1 MRGRGP
7 RRRAGSRRYSL
18 AMLLSGWTAIT
29 VAVMLVGG
37 TLYAYAKYR
46 EVWDGIN
53 RVTLSDLG
61 KRPPQYKDALN
72 ILLIGSDSRS
82 GQNGKIGGFTPGQ
95 RSDTVIVVHI
105 SPGRK
110 RLSVLSFPRDS
121 VVPILGCPREP
132 GFPGQTA
139 QPGQMEQLNSTF
151 AFGGAN
157 CLLYTLEQ
165 TTGIRLND
173 FIQLNFTGFI
183 SVINAVN
190 GVRVC
195 VPVTI
200 RKTYYDHL
208 HLTAGPH
215 VLKGYKALQY
225 WRLREGF
232 GLGSDLQRIQ
242 RDQLMM
248 VGLVQK
254 ILKTRVL
261 HSISKTWGIITTVVK
276 AHALTTNSGLSPDVI
291 LHIATSLAN
300 VSGKSIQFVEV
311 PTIQYQP
318 NPEWVQWDP
327 QQAPELFSAVEH
339 DAKLPKIVKPKK
351 DKKGSGGGSNGSNGS
366 NGSADSAPKLLSPSK
381 VSVEVENGSG
391 VTGIAGTTASSLQ
404 TRGFHVIGA
413 ISATTPSG
421 ADDYSY
427 AKSVVQYGS
436 AADLAAARTVA
447 AQLTN
452 VTLDLD
458 SSVPAG
464 QVNLILGKDF
474 TALANANSQPT
485 GNLAGQYGGY
495 TGGTNVC
502 KGYGTA
508 FEN

>member
-7 RRRAGSRRYSL
+7 RRRGSRRYSL
-18 AMLLSGWTAIT
+18 AMMLSGWTAIT

-53 RVTLSDLG
+53 RVTLSGLG

-72 ILLIGSDSRS
+72 LLLIGSDSRS
-82 GQNGKIGGFTPGQ
+82 GENGKIGGYTPGQ

-110 RLSVLSFPRDS
+110 RLSVISFPRDS
-121 VVPILGCPREP
+121 VVPILACPKEP

-139 QPGQMEQLNSTF
+139 QPGQVEQLNSTF

-173 FIQLNFTGFI
+173 FVQLNFTGFI
-183 SVINAVN
+183 SVIDAVG
-190 GVRVC
+190 GVKVC

-208 HLTAGPH
+208 HLTAGSH

-242 RDQLMM
+242 RDQLLMIS
-248 VGLVQK
+248 LVQK

-261 HSISKTWGIITTVVK
+261 HSVSKTWGIISDIVK
-276 AHALTTNSGLSPDVI
+276 AHALTTDTGLSPDVI

-300 VSGKSIQFVEV
+300 VSSKSIQFVEV
-311 PTIQYQP
+311 PTIQYAP
-318 NPEWVQWDP
+318 NPYWVQWDP
-327 QQAPELFSAVEH
+327 SQAPALFAAIEH
-339 DAKLPKIVKPKK
+339 DAKLPKIIKT
-351 DKKGSGGGSNGSNGS
+351 KKGGKGKKGKSSGSP
-366 NGSADSAPKLLSPSK
+366 APALLSPSK

-391 VTGIAGTTASSLQ
+391 VNGIAGTTASALTS
-404 TRGFHVIGA
+404 RGFHVIGA
-413 ISATTPSG
+413 ISATTTTG

-427 AKSVVQYGS
+427 TTSVVQYGS
-436 AADLAAARTVA
+436 PSEKAAADTVA
-447 AQLTN
+447 AQLGN
-452 VTLDLD
+452 VTVQLD

-474 TALANANSQPT
+474 RALANANSQPT

-508 FEN
+508 FES

>member
-1 MRGRGP
+1 MRGRIP
-7 RRRAGSRRYSL
+7 RRRGSRRYSL
-18 AMLLSGWTAIT
+18 AMLLCGWTAIV
-29 VAVMLVGG
+29 VAVTLVGG

-53 RVTLSDLG
+53 RVTLHGLG
-61 KRPPQYKDALN
+61 KRPPQYKNALN
-72 ILLIGSDSRS
+72 LLLIGSDSRS
-82 GQNGKIGGFTPGQ
+82 GENGKIGGYTPGQ

-110 RLSVLSFPRDS
+110 RLSVISFPRDS
-121 VVPILGCPREP
+121 VVPILACPKEP

-139 QPGQMEQLNSTF
+139 QPGQVEQLNSTF

-173 FIQLNFTGFI
+173 FVQLNFTGFI
-183 SVINAVN
+183 SVIDAVG
-190 GVRVC
+190 GVKVC

-208 HLTAGPH
+208 HLTAGSH

-242 RDQLMM
+242 RDQLLMIS
-248 VGLVQK
+248 LVQK

-261 HSISKTWGIITTVVK
+261 HSVSKTWGIISDIVK
-276 AHALTTNSGLSPDVI
+276 AHALTTDTGLTPDVI

-300 VSGKSIQFVEV
+300 VSSKSIQFVEV
-311 PTIQYQP
+311 PTIAYAS

-327 QQAPELFSAVEH
+327 DQAPALFSAIEH

-351 DKKGSGGGSNGSNGS
+351 GKKGGKSDGSGSGSGSS
-366 NGSADSAPKLLSPSK
+366 SSADSAPKLLSPSK

-391 VTGIAGTTASSLQ
+391 VTGIAGTTATSLT
-404 TRGFHVIGA
+404 TRGFHVLGA
-413 ISATTPSG
+413 ISATTTSG

-427 AKSVVQYGS
+427 TTSVVQYGS
-436 AADLAAARTVA
+436 AAERAAAQTVA

-452 VTLDLD
+452 VTLQLD

-464 QVNLILGKDF
+464 QVNLILGSDF
-474 TALANANSQPT
+474 KALANANSQPT
-485 GNLAGQYGGY
+485 GNLADQYDGY
-495 TGGTNVC
+495 TGSTNVC

-508 FEN
+508 FES